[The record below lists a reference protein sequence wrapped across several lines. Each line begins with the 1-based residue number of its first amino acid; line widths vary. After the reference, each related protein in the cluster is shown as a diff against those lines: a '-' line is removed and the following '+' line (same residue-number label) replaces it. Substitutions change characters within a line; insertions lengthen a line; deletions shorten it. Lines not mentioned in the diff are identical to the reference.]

1 MADDAKIRSQTEV
14 PDWISNSAMTADDRG
29 TILIEGHMMLVDAS
43 NYRQPSEGTFD
54 EIAYVS
60 CDEPSGG
67 TDLTQ
72 DEIVNTIM
80 ATSPLA
86 IVLYTLAGNVC
97 ALEGDNLPYDSIFT
111 LIDSGDAEQA
121 LSFLNATTEDS
132 PVHVSISGNT
142 TQETPDSE
150 SSQNGSNS
158 AVAMSVLY
166 SITGLVTVLFL
177 VIIATGTI
185 RAHRYPERY
194 GPRGGYEGRPRQSRA
209 KGIARAPYPTNPKD
223 TPNTPGTIPDCAS
236 EFYTYRHYSRPR
248 DSCPD
253 RNRHPKER
261 GVLPCD
267 HKFHPACVDP
277 WLVNV
282 SGTCPLCR
290 LDLRPEGQ
298 KEDTARVDETQMPPP
313 LELDETDDDTVSATQ
328 RSRASRFF
336 DLSRLRHASAE
347 ERIQALR
354 QFRHSQAPPLPPSPW
369 PKMRKGL
376 VASSLRTSCA
386 TSSAS
391 EPDLS
396 HVKSKAEL
404 QLTRGA
410 LSLPTHST
418 GC

>member
-1 MADDAKIRSQTEV
+1 
-14 PDWISNSAMTADDRG
+14 
-29 TILIEGHMMLVDAS
+29 MMLVDAS
-43 NYRQPSEGTFD
+43 NYKQPSEGTFD

-72 DEIVNTIM
+72 DEIVNTVM

-209 KGIARAPYPTNPKD
+209 KGIARAVLDTLPIIKFGSPPPGKPDPDLEFQSPTRQ
-223 TPNTPGTIPDCAS
+223 TPRTPRTPRTPSPTALAS
-236 EFYTYRHYSRPR
+236 STPATTTAVPATPVRTEIATPR
-248 DSCPD
+248 NVASQNDEHLGCSICTD
-253 RNRHPKER
+253 DFAVGEDVR
-261 GVLPCD
+261 VLPCD

-282 SGTCPLCR
+282 SGTCPL
-290 LDLRPEGQ
+290 
-298 KEDTARVDETQMPPP
+298 
-313 LELDETDDDTVSATQ
+313 
-328 RSRASRFF
+328 
-336 DLSRLRHASAE
+336 
-347 ERIQALR
+347 
-354 QFRHSQAPPLPPSPW
+354 W
-369 PKMRKGL
+369 
-376 VASSLRTSCA
+376 
-386 TSSAS
+386 
-391 EPDLS
+391 
-396 HVKSKAEL
+396 
-404 QLTRGA
+404 
-410 LSLPTHST
+410 
-418 GC
+418 